1 MARNIGVS
9 PSGKATDSDSV
20 IREFKSL
27 HPSQMNKENSR
38 ICLCGCF
45 LYALGEGGS
54 FPPGS
59 LKNFFQLSGSDAFCQ
74 TYLHFCRA
82 KRYSVAYSLQISPP
96 PATGDCVRTRQNAIA
111 CGYPRENNRGY
122 KKIKSILVF
131 AVNAVYFKKTKIYRY
146 FTCLPL
152 WGRCQRS

>member
-1 MARNIGVS
+1 MPNIFTLFVEQNAIPS
-9 PSGKATDSDSV
+9 PAPY
-20 IREFKSL
+20 KSL

-38 ICLCGCF
+38 TFSTAVLF
-45 LYALGEGGS
+45 LPRLGWKFSSRNVEN
-54 FPPGS
+54 FLFNCPGVTRFA
-59 LKNFFQLSGSDAFCQ
+59 KHIY
-74 TYLHFCRA
+74 TFCRA
-82 KRYSVAYSLQISPP
+82 KRYSVACSLQISPP

-111 CGYPRENNRGY
+111 YGYPRENNRGY